1 MNKSITD
8 FVEDFINRMILL
20 QENFFK
26 NPKEIEKLVYGMSDE
41 LQKLGL
47 TMIKAMLEEMNQA
60 LCKSSFRKDKW
71 YVEKHDHK
79 QLITSLGT
87 VDFDKTLFSNKETR
101 SEMTYLLDRILGISE
116 HQRMTVDA
124 MANVLEE
131 AAQTSY
137 RRGGE
142 NINPTDTLSKEG
154 VKDLIH
160 DLEFPKGYQVP
171 KTKKEVEFLYIDAD
185 EDHLHLQFQ
194 NKKGDL
200 EVNERGHKKNGMIA
214 KIIYTYEG
222 VVPVAPRSKRHKLLN
237 THYFC
242 RTTND
247 NEELWDEVYR
257 YLDETYDLSKVKT
270 IYINSD
276 GGAWIKAGMKRVANI
291 TYVLDEFHLSKYLL
305 KMTGHMKDTQEA
317 ARQELCEAL
326 KTGTK
331 ADFDEIVE
339 RLLLSV
345 EKEHIEKRVIEAS
358 EYILNNWVAAKRR
371 VKRRDG
377 IYGCSAEGHVSHVL
391 SSRMSSRPMG
401 WSRKGASKVVQLR
414 EWYYNKQ
421 SMLELAKYQ
430 QEVHAL
436 PLAAGAE
443 EVVTTAAD
451 IFAIERR
458 YKTPTER
465 EIAKYTNAISHTWS
479 VQTQKQLAWYENHW
493 LWNY

>member
-8 FVEDFINRMILL
+8 FVADFINRMVLL

-26 NPKEIEKLVYGMSDE
+26 NPKEIEKLVYGMSNE

-47 TMIKAMLEEMNQA
+47 TMMKAMLEEMDQA

-101 SEMTYLLDRILGISE
+101 NEMTYLLDRILGISE

-171 KTKKEVEFLYIDAD
+171 KNKKEVEFLYIDAD

-200 EVNERGHKKNGMIA
+200 EVNERGRKKNGMIA

-237 THYFC
+237 THYF
-242 RTTND
+242 
-247 NEELWDEVYR
+247 
-257 YLDETYDLSKVKT
+257 
-270 IYINSD
+270 
-276 GGAWIKAGMKRVANI
+276 
-291 TYVLDEFHLSKYLL
+291 
-305 KMTGHMKDTQEA
+305 
-317 ARQELCEAL
+317 
-326 KTGTK
+326 
-331 ADFDEIVE
+331 
-339 RLLLSV
+339 
-345 EKEHIEKRVIEAS
+345 
-358 EYILNNWVAAKRR
+358 
-371 VKRRDG
+371 
-377 IYGCSAEGHVSHVL
+377 
-391 SSRMSSRPMG
+391 
-401 WSRKGASKVVQLR
+401 
-414 EWYYNKQ
+414 
-421 SMLELAKYQ
+421 
-430 QEVHAL
+430 
-436 PLAAGAE
+436 
-443 EVVTTAAD
+443 
-451 IFAIERR
+451 
-458 YKTPTER
+458 
-465 EIAKYTNAISHTWS
+465 
-479 VQTQKQLAWYENHW
+479 
-493 LWNY
+493 